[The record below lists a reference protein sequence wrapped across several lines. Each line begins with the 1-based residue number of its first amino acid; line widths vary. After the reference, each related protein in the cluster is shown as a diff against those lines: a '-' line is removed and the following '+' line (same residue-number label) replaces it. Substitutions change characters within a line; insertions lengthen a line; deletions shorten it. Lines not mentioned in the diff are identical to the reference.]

1 MPLQYNLKRAS
12 RHKRVLTPSDAN
24 NASCYEF
31 ETRSLKNAILSRPDV
46 VIKESHSSQSSQTI
60 SSVSYP
66 SGLDDD
72 NVFRPQISLK
82 YTSESQHEVRLR
94 TTSKS
99 SQWSVEVG
107 GISCVWDLSYEPFTL
122 TLRAADSGTTLAV
135 FSLRGRG
142 EEGPDGNIGSLS
154 LIDEGF
160 SEQYKEEIVS
170 TLAGVF
176 VYWERAGKLVP
187 HSTGGLADGDPGFY
201 RYVPGGIQG

>member
-1 MPLQYNLKRAS
+1 MPFQYNLKRVS

-31 ETRSLKNAILSRPDV
+31 ETRSLKDAILSRPDV
-46 VIKESHSSQSSQTI
+46 VIKEAHSSHSSQTV

-72 NVFRPQISLK
+72 NVFRPQITLK
-82 YTSESQHEVRLR
+82 YTSENHHEVKLR
-94 TTSKS
+94 MTSKS

-107 GISCVWDLSYEPFTL
+107 GTSFVWDLSYEPFTL

-135 FSLRGRG
+135 FTLRGRG
-142 EEGPDGNIGSLS
+142 EEGPDGDIGNLR
-154 LIDEGF
+154 ITDEGDN
-160 SEQYKEEIVS
+160 EQYKKEIVS

-187 HSTGGLADGDPGFY
+187 HSTGGVADGDPGFY
-201 RYVPGGIQG
+201 RYAPGGIQG